1 MSRAMSMGLRFAAG
15 CWPGWIDGWERGSLR
30 GVLLAW
36 VFSGVLCTAWIGTFW
51 WPALLGTWELRF
63 LWGTILCSALATVS
77 YRAMRSV
84 MAGNAKPRGCPTNE
98 FAQAQI
104 HYLQENYF
112 EAEKILA
119 PFAKHQ
125 TLSDEDIDLE
135 AALLLATIYRR
146 TDRYELAIELLDRL
160 LLLER
165 SVKWEA
171 ELNQERDLV
180 IERKVRNRSE
190 SS

>member
-1 MSRAMSMGLRFAAG
+1 
-15 CWPGWIDGWERGSLR
+15 
-30 GVLLAW
+30 
-36 VFSGVLCTAWIGTFW
+36 
-51 WPALLGTWELRF
+51 
-63 LWGTILCSALATVS
+63 
-77 YRAMRSV
+77 
-84 MAGNAKPRGCPTNE
+84 MAGIAKPRGCPTNE

-125 TLSDEDIDLE
+125 TLSDEDIELE

-146 TDRYELAIELLDRL
+146 TDRCELAIELLDRL